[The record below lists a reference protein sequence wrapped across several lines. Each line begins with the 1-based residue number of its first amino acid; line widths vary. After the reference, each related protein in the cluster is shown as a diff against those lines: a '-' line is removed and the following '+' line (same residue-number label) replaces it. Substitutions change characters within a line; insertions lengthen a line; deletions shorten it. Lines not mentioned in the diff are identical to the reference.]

1 MLIRN
6 FTVIGLMSLTLSG
19 GNALAQGSGEAVI
32 TVPSVPVGAAVS
44 LGGTVVPFKDVT
56 FSAQI
61 PGRIKSISGEEGDH
75 FKEGAE
81 LIAINDDD
89 LLAQRRA
96 AWANLANAEAA
107 MRNAGVQYNR
117 QVISP
122 YGGQQND
129 AMGGLGSMMKNFTN
143 PMQGMAGG
151 GSNPGFDR
159 YAQRYQSGT
168 QLEQARTQIISA
180 RSAIEK
186 IDTKIRDAKSVAPF
200 DGVITKKLVEVGDPV
215 QPGQPLLKY
224 ADMSKLQIKVEVPAR
239 LMPGVKKGM
248 IFPARLDVGDVNVQ
262 ARVVQVYPIAD
273 ADRHTVTVKLDLPPG
288 VPGGAGMYAEVMIND
303 INAKVRELPVV
314 PKDALVWR
322 GSLPGI
328 YVMNENNQRELRLVR
343 TGDDVG
349 TDGVSILSG
358 LRAGERIVVRGAA
371 SSEGSGS
378 SNSWQ

>member
-1 MLIRN
+1 MLIRKLA
-6 FTVIGLMSLTLSG
+6 IISLLSG
-19 GNALAQGSGEAVI
+19 SMMSPGVMAQGSAESVI

-56 FSAQI
+56 FSAQV
-61 PGRIKSISGEEGDH
+61 PGRIKSIAGEEGDQ
-75 FKEGAE
+75 FKEGDQ

-89 LLAQRRA
+89 LLAQRRS

-107 MRNAGVQYNR
+107 LRNAGVQYNR
-117 QVISP
+117 ELISP
-122 YGGQQND
+122 YGGEQND
-129 AMGGLGSMMKNFTN
+129 AMGGMGSMMKQFTN
-143 PMQGMAGG
+143 PMQGVF
-151 GSNPGFDR
+151 GSGSSPGYDR
-159 YAQRYQSGT
+159 YAQRFHSGT
-168 QLEQARTQIISA
+168 QLEQARSQIVSA
-180 RSAIEK
+180 RSAIDT

-200 DGVITKKLVEVGDPV
+200 NGVITKKLVEVGDPV

-248 IFPARLDVGDVNVQ
+248 VFPARLDVGDVDIQ
-262 ARVVQVYPIAD
+262 ARVVQVFPIAD
-273 ADRHTVTVKLDLPPG
+273 PDRHTVTVKLDLPPG

-314 PKDALVWR
+314 PRAALVWR
-322 GSLPGI
+322 GSLPGV

-349 TDGVSILSG
+349 ADGVAILSG
-358 LRAGERIVVRGAA
+358 LRAGERIVVKGAGA
-371 SSEGSGS
+371 SGP
-378 SNSWQ
+378 NSTWK